1 MHKIFAK
8 PLFLGK
14 KVVFLPQ
21 CHSTNDELVNMTK
34 KSDELEGL
42 VVYTDNQTDGRG
54 QRGNIWFAEPGK
66 NILMSLLLKPTFLAI
81 SDQFY
86 LNLIAGLAIVD
97 TLRNY
102 TNAEVQL
109 KWPNDVYLDRKK
121 VCGILI
127 ESNLRGSTLESS
139 VLGVGLNLN
148 QKGFNL
154 PNATSLTLETGLAY
168 DKLEVLEEMLHK
180 LEAWYLKLR
189 GGNKTEIL
197 EAYHKL
203 LMWKDE
209 KHEFK
214 ANSTYFFGTIQ
225 GIDSIGKLIVTDV
238 KGVNKTFSLKE
249 IEFIS

>member
-34 KSDELEGL
+34 KSDEPEGL
-42 VVYTDNQTDGRG
+42 VVYTDHQTDGRG

-66 NILMSLLLKPTFLAI
+66 NILMSVLLRPAFLSV

-86 LNLIAGLAIVD
+86 LNLVTGLAIVD
-97 TLRNY
+97 TLKQY
-102 TNAEVQL
+102 TSATVQL
-109 KWPNDVYLDRKK
+109 KWPNDIYINQKK

-127 ESNLRGSTLESS
+127 ESNLRGALLESS
-139 VLGVGLNLN
+139 VLGIGLNLN

-154 PNATSLTLETGLAY
+154 PSATSVVLETGLEHN
-168 DKLEVLEEMLHK
+168 KVEVMEDILHN

-189 GGNKTEIL
+189 GGNKSEIL

-203 LMWKDE
+203 LMWKGE
-209 KHEFK
+209 KREFM
-214 ANSTYFFGTIQ
+214 AEGLYFYGTIQ
-225 GIDSIGKLIVTDV
+225 GIDTSGKLVVIGENGDTRAF
-238 KGVNKTFSLKE
+238 GLKE
-249 IEFIS
+249 IEFIG